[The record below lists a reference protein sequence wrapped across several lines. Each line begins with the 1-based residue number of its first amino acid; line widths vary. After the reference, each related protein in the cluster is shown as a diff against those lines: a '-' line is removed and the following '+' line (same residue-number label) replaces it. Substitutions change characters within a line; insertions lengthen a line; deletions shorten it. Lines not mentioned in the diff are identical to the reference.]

1 MDQLVLWGRSSSVNV
16 QKVLWFL
23 AETGTPFEHRI
34 VGGPYGGMDRPEFT
48 TISPLPRVPVLQ
60 HGDLAIWE
68 SHAVLRYLAE
78 LCASHELS
86 PKNRTHRAQMEPWME
101 LVSTTLQPP
110 FISLFWQ
117 LVRTPADKQDD
128 RVQEA
133 ARNAMRPALNA
144 ITAQLE
150 THEWLAGASI
160 SLADITAG
168 SLMYRLT
175 DVAPDLVARPAL
187 QRWYGAL
194 QERKAYRNS
203 VMTNYD
209 ELRVS

>member
-1 MDQLVLWGRSSSVNV
+1 MDRLVLWGRSSSVNV
-16 QKVLWFL
+16 QKALWFL
-23 AETGTPFEHRI
+23 GETGLAFEHHV
-34 VGGPYGGMDRPEFT
+34 VGGPHGGLDRPEFKA
-48 TISPLPRVPVLQ
+48 ISPMPRVPVLQ

-68 SHAVLRYLAE
+68 SHAVLRYLAD
-78 LCASHELS
+78 LCAPHELS
-86 PKNRTHRAQMEPWME
+86 PLDMVHRARIDPWME

-117 LVRTPADKQDD
+117 LVRTPVEQQNAS
-128 RVQEA
+128 VQNAALEA
-133 ARNAMRPALNA
+133 MKPALAA
-144 ITAQLE
+144 ISNQLE
-150 THEWLAGASI
+150 SSEWLVGDTI
-160 SLADITAG
+160 SLADFAAG

-175 DVAPDLVARPAL
+175 DVAPDLITRPAL

-194 QERKAYRNS
+194 QEREAYRNA